1 MRFTRT
7 VFSSVLTLALAV
19 SAAPALAAGDG
30 TRDIS
35 AALKDGPRLLWE
47 DRPACS
53 PGERAIWV
61 DRAGSPPELYID
73 PYTGRITWYPG
84 EPEFHGW
91 DCQPIKLRPL
101 GP

>member
-7 VFSSVLTLALAV
+7 VFSSVLTLALAL
-19 SAAPALAAGDG
+19 SAAPALAADDV

-35 AALKDGPRLLWE
+35 AALQDGPRLLWE

-53 PGERAIWV
+53 PGETAVWV
-61 DRAGSPPELYID
+61 DRAASPGEFYVGP
-73 PYTGRITWYPG
+73 TGEKTYYPG
-84 EPEFHGW
+84 DSELHDW
-91 DCQPIKLRPL
+91 VCQPIKLRPL